1 MSAPLNKT
9 FLSFLNV
16 VLWFTWICVIEGLT
30 VLEKCSSTSAVAVA
44 FTWIC
49 VNEGLTALQK
59 CSSTS
64 AVAVAFTWICVNEG
78 LTALQK
84 CSSTSAVA
92 VAFDLA
98 RRQEVQFITE
108 ASRLNF

>member
-16 VLWFTWICVIEGLT
+16 VLWFTWICVDEVLT
-30 VLEKCSSTSAVAVA
+30 ALQKCSSTSTVAVA

-59 CSSTS
+59 CT
-64 AVAVAFTWICVNEG
+64 
-78 LTALQK
+78 
-84 CSSTSAVA
+84 STSAVA

-98 RRQEVQFITE
+98 TRQEVQFITE